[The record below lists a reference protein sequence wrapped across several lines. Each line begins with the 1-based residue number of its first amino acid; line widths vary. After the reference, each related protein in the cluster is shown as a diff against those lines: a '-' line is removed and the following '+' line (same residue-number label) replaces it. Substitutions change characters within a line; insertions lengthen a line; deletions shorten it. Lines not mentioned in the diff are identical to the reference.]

1 MPRTLPAPAA
11 SLRWGRDGD
20 AAVLRFRAIPLRMR
34 TLTLLIVVAV
44 AVGGALS
51 ASAMIALGDL
61 VERIGPRFLILGIG
75 LLLALPTY
83 LVLLALVRRRTVD
96 IRLSAGPD
104 MLGLRIGDVTHD
116 VALGDIRMLRW
127 RTDSDY
133 ARIEL
138 SARELDL
145 VLNVGLARQPGG
157 AARQLPP
164 LPARLLD
171 AAERLGLRVSRS
183 RRGVV
188 TLTRA

>member
-1 MPRTLPAPAA
+1 
-11 SLRWGRDGD
+11 
-20 AAVLRFRAIPLRMR
+20 MR

-61 VERIGPRFLILGIG
+61 AERIGPRFLILGIG

-138 SARELDL
+138 SARELDF

-171 AAERLGLRVSRS
+171 AAERFGLRVSRS